1 MSGVHALDIGGV
13 KLENNLVLA
22 PLAGFTDIAFRRLC
36 KESGVG
42 LTVTEMVSISGLKYG
57 NEGTEILLRRVLCET
72 PCAVQL
78 FGSDP
83 ETFAFVLGQREC
95 LEPFDVIDINMG
107 CPMPKVTKQGA
118 GSALLKDKVRASEIV
133 RACVESAHR
142 PVTVK
147 MRLGIDDAFGAEE
160 FALALESAGAAAVV
174 VHGRTARQL
183 YSGSADWQAIARVK
197 NALSIP
203 VVGNGDVA
211 DKASFK
217 ACIEASGVDG
227 VMIGRGALGN
237 SQVFAEILG
246 RDRLDFKTAALR
258 HIDYMREYF
267 SDEYAAKAFRK
278 HAVHYFK
285 GVPRSKDARRRVFE
299 ANDTAEIKRLIA
311 DFAER
316 EE

>member
-1 MSGVHALDIGGV
+1 MSGVHSLNIGRV
-13 KLENNLVLA
+13 ELENNLVLA

-42 LTVTEMVSISGLKYG
+42 LTVTEMVSVNGLKYG
-57 NEGTEILLRRVLCET
+57 SEGTEILLRRVRGET

-83 ETFAFVLGQREC
+83 ETFALVLRQREC
-95 LEPFDVIDINMG
+95 LDPFDIIDINMG
-107 CPMPKVTKQGA
+107 CPMPKVTRQGA
-118 GSALLKDKVRASEIV
+118 GSALLKDKGRASEIV

-147 MRLGIDDAFGAEE
+147 MRLGIDNAFGAEE
-160 FALALESAGAAAVV
+160 FALAVESAGAAAVT
-174 VHGRTARQL
+174 VHGRTVRQL
-183 YSGSADWQAIARVK
+183 YSGSADWHAIARVK

-211 DKASFK
+211 DKASFE

-237 SQVFAEILG
+237 PQVFAEILG
-246 RDRLDFKTAALR
+246 RKRLDFKTVALR

-285 GVPRSKDARRRVFE
+285 GIPRSKDTRLKVLE
-299 ANDTAEIKRLIA
+299 AKDTDEIKRLIA
-311 DFAER
+311 DFAAR